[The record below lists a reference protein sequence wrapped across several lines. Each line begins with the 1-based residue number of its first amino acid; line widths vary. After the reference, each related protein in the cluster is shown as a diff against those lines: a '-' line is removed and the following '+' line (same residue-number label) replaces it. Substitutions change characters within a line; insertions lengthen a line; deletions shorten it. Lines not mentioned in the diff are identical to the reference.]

1 MAVRKVTR
9 PNPPAQPKPQHA
21 KALPQPRNHQLRA
34 EIFEALRNLNRGYG
48 VSLAA
53 LDRLEFKDRFHKPQA
68 FPAGFLRGY
77 RSRIEVLSA
86 QTNCDLLRMIAGREE
101 QEAGRVGRLCDEAA
115 NPKHT
120 RRS

>member
-1 MAVRKVTR
+1 MMAVRKATR
-9 PNPPAQPKPQHA
+9 SNPPTQPQPQQA
-21 KALPQPRNHQLRA
+21 KTVPQPRNHQLRA

-53 LDRLEFKDRFHKPQA
+53 LDRLELKDRFHKPQA

-86 QTNCDLLRMIAGREE
+86 QTNCDLLRLIAEREE
-101 QEAGRVGRLCDEAA
+101 QEAGRFSTLAELK
-115 NPKHT
+115 PKRH
-120 RRS
+120 S

>member
-9 PNPPAQPKPQHA
+9 PNPPAQPM
-21 KALPQPRNHQLRA
+21 PQPRNHQLRA

-53 LDRLEFKDRFHKPQA
+53 LDRLELKDRFHKPQA

-77 RSRIEVLSA
+77 RSRIEVLCA
-86 QTNCDLLRMIAGREE
+86 QTNCDLLRLIAEREE
-101 QEAGRVGRLCDEAA
+101 QEAGRFSTLAELK
-115 NPKHT
+115 PKRH
-120 RRS
+120 S